1 MTNKEKR
8 DKLPDKT
15 LNPPPSSTTCT
26 NRQAGIKIKVNYFHE
41 TRPYSFYH
49 QDNAPKNMCA
59 MLHTFAATDIKRK
72 PSLDEVIESMDS
84 QGLPGP
90 VLYTLYNCTFLPTDS
105 EGFSSFMPDSY
116 NV

>member
-1 MTNKEKR
+1 MTNKEKKETSTR
-8 DKLPDKT
+8 QT
-15 LNPPPSSTTCT
+15 LNPPPSSTAYTH
-26 NRQAGIKIKVNYFHE
+26 RQARIKIKINYFHE
-41 TRPYSFYH
+41 TRPHSFYH

-59 MLHTFAATDIKRK
+59 MLHTFAAMDIKTK

-105 EGFSSFMPDSY
+105 EGFS
-116 NV
+116 